1 MLWIVI
7 TESSKEIRKNWFEV
21 SAYLIENNYRKDFW
35 DIWWYISLSNGS
47 DFLKRVPTSAK
58 LSSSGN
64 MSFLIELFMLTV
76 NICKHV
82 LTESIKTFTG
92 TMTNFFLLKDFII
105 SFHFIG
111 WNLFKTKFCPKF
123 FLKSLDCSNGLLN
136 QVLNF
141 AGKLFWGSKIL

>member
-21 SAYLIENNYRKDFW
+21 GAYLIENNYRKDFW

-47 DFLKRVPTSAK
+47 AFLKRVPTSAK
-58 LSSSGN
+58 LSCSGN

-76 NICKHV
+76 DICKHV

-92 TMTNFFLLKDFII
+92 MMTNFFLLKDFII

-111 WNLFKTKFCPKF
+111 WNFFKIKFCPKF
-123 FLKSLDCSNGLLN
+123 S
-136 QVLNF
+136 
-141 AGKLFWGSKIL
+141 

>member
-21 SAYLIENNYRKDFW
+21 SAYSIVNNYRKGFW
-35 DIWWYISLSNGS
+35 DIWWYISLLNGS
-47 DFLKRVPTSAK
+47 AFLKRVPTSAK

-64 MSFLIELFMLTV
+64 MSFLIELFMLPV

-92 TMTNFFLLKDFII
+92 TTTNFFLFKDFII

-111 WNLFKTKFCPKF
+111 WNFFKIKFC
-123 FLKSLDCSNGLLN
+123 
-136 QVLNF
+136 LNF
-141 AGKLFWGSKIL
+141 TWSLLIVLMGY